1 MFSLFINYLNTDKG
15 LKDNF
20 YLTINKDVIDDIEL
34 EDEYSWSYFI
44 EAQNMVDEDV
54 SLIVKEIV
62 EGNDSILSK
71 KEVST
76 IKSIYNKAI
85 NMDKRNKDGIK
96 DLDIY
101 IQIVLLLMFQNLINI
116 IIKINLKSELLMII

>member
-1 MFSLFINYLNTDKG
+1 MFGIFNNYLNTNNG

-20 YLTINKDVIDDIEL
+20 YLTINKDVIEGKEL
-34 EDEYSWSYFI
+34 EDKYSWSYFI
-44 EAQNMVDEDV
+44 EAQDKVDEDV

-71 KEVST
+71 KEIST
-76 IKSIYNKAI
+76 IKSIYDKAI

-96 DLDIY
+96 DLNTYIDKVWNIY
-101 IQIVLLLMFQNLINI
+101 L
-116 IIKINLKSELLMII
+116 